1 MEKKIET
8 EVFQDCPIADIQ
20 PIVRGKWT
28 MVIVFFLSKGT
39 LRFKELARKM
49 PMVTEANLTKELR
62 SLEKYGLVHREVY
75 REVPPKVEYSL
86 TDVGR
91 MFLPVIQDL
100 EIFAQ
105 EYQKVFGEC
114 NEEVNNS

>member
-8 EVFQDCPIADIQ
+8 EVFEPCPLVDIQ

-28 MVIVFFLSKGT
+28 MVIIYFLSRKT

-49 PMVTEANLTKELR
+49 PMVTDANLTKELR
-62 SLEKYGLVHREVY
+62 ALEQYGMVHREVY

-86 TDVGR
+86 TDLGR
-91 MFLPVIQDL
+91 KFLPIIADL
-100 EIFAQ
+100 EKFAQ
-105 EYQKVFGEC
+105 EYQ
-114 NEEVNNS
+114 SR